1 MAQPLFGELINLM
14 SATTPLYYDETTS
27 LEDFLHELEYEC
39 HSLDG
44 PSQWIEVIYC
54 HLADE
59 TLEWT
64 NNDEEMTKILYNA
77 YHGVAIA
84 NDANKLNQL
93 LEDRFVASLSYRVAI
108 LMGVKQAYQE
118 SIENYYIR
126 VNTIFRHVGGR
137 DRVIDQYSDLD
148 HEQSCCLADTIY

>member
-1 MAQPLFGELINLM
+1 MPMAPL
-14 SATTPLYYDETTS
+14 TYDGITS

-59 TLEWT
+59 ALEWA
-64 NNDEEMTKILYNA
+64 NNDEEMAKILYNA
-77 YHGVAIA
+77 YHDVATVG
-84 NDANKLNQL
+84 DADKLNQL
-93 LEDRFVASLSYRVAI
+93 LEDRFVASLSYRAAI
-108 LMGVKQAYQE
+108 LMRVKQEYHE

-126 VNTIFRHVGGR
+126 VNTSFRHVGGR
-137 DRVIDQYSDLD
+137 DRVIGQYLD
-148 HEQSCCLADTIY
+148 YEQSCCLNDVIY